1 MGIMIRFFDNVMG
14 EVQTSFIKLEP
25 VRKADAESLF
35 EAINKNFCDS
45 LMNYGWCGVR
55 WNKCYDGAE
64 EFCSMTFERQTTITY
79 CLPL

>member
-1 MGIMIRFFDNVMG
+1 MIRFFDNVMG

-45 LMNYGWCGVR
+45 LMNY
-55 WNKCYDGAE
+55 DGAE